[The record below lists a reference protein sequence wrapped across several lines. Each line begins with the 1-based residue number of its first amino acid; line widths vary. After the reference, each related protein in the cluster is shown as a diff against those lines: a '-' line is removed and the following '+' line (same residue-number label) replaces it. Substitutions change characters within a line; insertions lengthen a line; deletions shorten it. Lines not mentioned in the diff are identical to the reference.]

1 MSHSLTEQEERQRYA
16 EIAADQDLTACEAAL
31 ALFKQYAK
39 QRPEVVALWSFGLG
53 FALGWKL
60 KIW

>member
-1 MSHSLTEQEERQRYA
+1 MSQSLTEQEARQRYA
-16 EIAADQDLTACEAAL
+16 EIVGDEDLTGTEAAL

-39 QRPEVVALWSFGLG
+39 ERPEVVALWSFGLG
-53 FALGWKL
+53 FVLGWKL

>member
-1 MSHSLTEQEERQRYA
+1 MSQSLTEHDEGQRYA
-16 EIAADQDLTACEAAL
+16 EIAADQDLTAAEAAL

-39 QRPEVVALWSFGLG
+39 ERPEVVALWSFGLG

>member
-1 MSHSLTEQEERQRYA
+1 MSQPGTEQAEGQRYA
-16 EIAADQDLTACEAAL
+16 EIAGDQELTAGEAAC

-39 QRPEVVALWSFGLG
+39 ERPEVVALWSFGLG
-53 FALGWKL
+53 FVLGWKL

>member
-1 MSHSLTEQEERQRYA
+1 MSQSLTEREERQRYA
-16 EIAADQDLTACEAAL
+16 EIVADQDLTAAEAAL

-39 QRPEVVALWSFGLG
+39 ERPEVVALWSFGLG
-53 FALGWKL
+53 FVLGWKL

>member
-1 MSHSLTEQEERQRYA
+1 MSQSLTEHDERRRYA
-16 EIAADQDLTACEAAL
+16 EIAADQELTAAEAAW

-39 QRPEVVALWSFGLG
+39 ERPEVVALWSFGLG

>member
-1 MSHSLTEQEERQRYA
+1 MSQSPTEHDERQRYA
-16 EIAADQDLTACEAAL
+16 EIAADQELTAAEAAWV
-31 ALFKQYAK
+31 LFREYAK

-53 FALGWKL
+53 FVLGWKL

>member
-1 MSHSLTEQEERQRYA
+1 MSQSLTEHDERQRYA
-16 EIAADQDLTACEAAL
+16 EIAADQELTAAEAAW

>member
-1 MSHSLTEQEERQRYA
+1 MSQSTTGHDERQRYA
-16 EIAADQDLTACEAAL
+16 EIAADQDLTAAEAAL
-31 ALFKQYAK
+31 ALFKQYARE
-39 QRPEVVALWSFGLG
+39 RPEVVALWSFGLG

>member
-1 MSHSLTEQEERQRYA
+1 MSQSLTEHDERQRYA
-16 EIAADQDLTACEAAL
+16 EIAADQDLTATEAAL

-39 QRPEVVALWSFGLG
+39 ERPEVVALWSFGLG
-53 FALGWKL
+53 FVLGWKL